1 MVAYICSFLVQSSI
15 KPIQWSC
22 ALIISWQRHIIEQA
36 PLVDIIEQA
45 PLYIKFLVTEYNV
58 MHIILQRTK
67 FKMNSIMKIHQ
78 TRQWIIEA

>member
-36 PLVDIIEQA
+36 PLYYYI
-45 PLYIKFLVTEYNV
+45 YIKFLVTEYNV
-58 MHIILQRTK
+58 MHIIMQRK
-67 FKMNSIMKIHQ
+67 QFKMNSIMKIHQ